1 VRTAIGVGVLAFYAT
16 LLLAGA
22 QDLWS
27 QHLGIS
33 LDVVLWTFRV
43 LVFVAPVAAAAF
55 TWKLCHDLEAGRH
68 AEHEEAQAELPI
80 APSEEPLTPVTAS
93 ATGPEHATEPPP
105 VGVLRRLGDLVVGL
119 VILVILRRRVAP
131 PSKPGDPG
139 ATNTTPPPPR
149 PFARLRR

>member
-1 VRTAIGVGVLAFYAT
+1 MRTAIGVGVLTFYRD

-43 LVFVAPVAAAAF
+43 LVFALPVVLALF

-68 AEHEEAQAELPI
+68 AEHEEARAELPI
-80 APSEEPLTPVTAS
+80 APYEEPPSTVTTPPAGPEVTA
-93 ATGPEHATEPPP
+93 EPQPT
-105 VGVLRRLGDLVVGL
+105 GVLRRLGDLVLGL
-119 VILVILRRRVAP
+119 VILVILRRVRP
-131 PSKPGDPG
+131 RSETPGPR
-139 ATNTTPPPPR
+139 ATNTTPPPPA
-149 PFARLRR
+149 PFARSRR